1 MENAQNM
8 QEFTG
13 THGTVAYRAWP
24 TTTPTFIALIA
35 HGYGEHSGRYGH
47 IASTLTAAGGAVYAP
62 DHRGHGRSEGERAE
76 VTDVGGIVADLHSVA
91 DIARGDHPDLPL
103 FLLGHSMGGLIATRY
118 AQTYPGEL
126 AALVLSGPLV
136 GENPAFSILLSL
148 DEIPEIPIDP
158 EVLSRDPAVGEAYQ
172 ADPLVYHGPFARVT
186 LETFVDEVKKVATSG
201 TLGDQP
207 TLWLHGG
214 DDQLVPLDPTTE
226 AMRTLRGNNFDEK
239 VYPGARH
246 EILNETNS
254 DEVEADILAFL
265 KNTDVELIRD

>member
-1 MENAQNM
+1 MQNAQEM
-8 QEFTG
+8 QQLRG
-13 THGTVAYRAWP
+13 THGTVAYRSWP
-24 TTTPTFIALIA
+24 STTPGFVALVA

-47 IASTLTAAGGAVYAP
+47 LASTLTAAGGAVYAP
-62 DHRGHGRSEGERAE
+62 DHHGHGRSDGEPAE
-76 VTDVGGIVADLHSVA
+76 VSDVDGIVADLHTIA
-91 DIARGDHPDLPL
+91 DTARTEHPGLPVVL
-103 FLLGHSMGGLIATRY
+103 IGHSMGGLIATRF

-136 GENPAFSILLSL
+136 GENPAFAMLLSM

-158 EVLSRDPAVGEAYQ
+158 SVLSRDPAVGEAYGS
-172 ADPLVYHGPFARVT
+172 DPLVYHGPFARTT
-186 LETFVDEVKKVATSG
+186 LETFTAAVEKVSASG

-226 AMRTLRGNNFDEK
+226 AMRTLRGPNFGEK

-246 EILNETNS
+246 EILNETNR
-254 DEVEADILAFL
+254 DEVESDIVEFLA
-265 KNTDVELIRD
+265 TAVPVTRD